1 MNRGPSPEMR
11 ALFSQDSLS
20 CRNSAAPLTVSR
32 LSKSDFAIFVSPCSA
47 AEQFAW
53 AFREID
59 RRPSDQKDQESE
71 KPKKFRKDRL
81 PWDRID
87 WELGRGLISGLM
99 RAW

>member
-20 CRNSAAPLTVSR
+20 WRNSAAPLTVSR
-32 LSKSDFAIFVSPCSA
+32 LSKFVFVIFISPCPT

-71 KPKKFRKDRL
+71 KSRIFEKADRL
-81 PWDRID
+81 GCGAP
-87 WELGRGLISGLM
+87 GN
-99 RAW
+99 